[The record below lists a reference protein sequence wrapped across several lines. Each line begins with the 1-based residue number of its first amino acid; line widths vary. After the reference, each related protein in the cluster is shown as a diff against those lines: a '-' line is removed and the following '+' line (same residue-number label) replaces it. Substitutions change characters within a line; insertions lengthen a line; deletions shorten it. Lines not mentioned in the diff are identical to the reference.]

1 MNASQQGPVQREGAS
16 ATIIRAPRLLILDD
30 FLPAPLLSDLL
41 EFTLENEDAFEPAE
55 VVRDGA
61 GRVDPAVRRSG
72 LCKLGLGPH
81 EAAFEKAIHARY
93 DDIASGLGLTPFA
106 LASTELQLV
115 AHGDNAFYKPHI
127 DTLVGVSA
135 ASKKSVRVV
144 SCVYYFHREPKR
156 FTGGEIAI
164 YPFGKDEKTEVV
176 KPVQNRLLAFP
187 SFARHEVREVISPS
201 GTFAD
206 SRFAINCWLR
216 KERGT
221 PHSASVDR
229 QPGGS

>member
-1 MNASQQGPVQREGAS
+1 MNASEQGPVQRAAAS

-41 EFTLENEDAFEPAE
+41 DFTLENEDAFEPAE

-61 GRVDPAVRRSG
+61 GLVDTKVRRSG
-72 LCKLGLGPH
+72 VCKLGLGPH

-93 DDIASGLGLTPFA
+93 DDIVSGLGLAPFA

-115 AHGDNAFYKPHI
+115 AHGDNAFYKSHI
-127 DTLVGVSA
+127 DTLAGPNA
-135 ASKKSVRVV
+135 NSKKSVRVA
-144 SCVYYFHREPKR
+144 SCVFYFHREPKR

-164 YPFGKDEKTEVV
+164 YAFGKDDKTEVIE
-176 KPVQNRLLAFP
+176 PVQNRLLAFP
-187 SFARHEVREVISPS
+187 SFACHEVLKVNSPS

-206 SRFAINCWLR
+206 SRFAINYWLR
-216 KERGT
+216 KER
-221 PHSASVDR
+221 R
-229 QPGGS
+229 K